1 MQPAAK
7 NGRKRTV
14 RHLVVVVVF
23 LASLGGAFTAGT
35 VTGLTARS
43 ASASDEPSQFSVF
56 WEAWNL
62 VDKYFVDRDKIDPT
76 KMTYGAIQGMLAT
89 LGDENHTVFFS
100 PEEAKQ
106 QAESMEGSFEGI
118 GAYVESKEGFIH
130 IVAPIHGSPAEDAGI
145 LAGDIV
151 FKVNGED
158 VAGLPEWEVIS
169 KIRGPAG
176 TSVVLTVL
184 HVDEKKPV
192 DITVQRGK
200 IDVESVTWSRIP
212 DTDFAYV
219 KISQFADDTGTELD
233 KVLKAVNEASKET
246 PIKGI
251 LLDLRNNPGGYLAE
265 ALRVNS
271 EFLPTGDVILHERD
285 AKGKIKTWKSTGN
298 GEARDIPMVVLI
310 NEGTASAGEITA
322 GALQENGRAKL
333 LGPADAR
340 HRHRAAAVHAQRW
353 VSRAPR
359 RHQLAHA
366 QAEPDQGQRHHARHQ
381 PGSGRVGDDGRQLRP
396 RRRHAQPGAGEG
408 RQAVQ
413 PRAVEFAAAGEVAV
427 KAMFRGPHAVAVRNI
442 CFTSIPRP
450 DTAHAS

>member
-333 LGPADAR
+333 LGQPTLGTGTVLQPFTLSDGSVVRLGVTNWLTPKQNLIKGKGITPDISLAQDVSVTMVDNYALEDATLSQ
-340 HRHRAAAVHAQRW
+340 V
-353 VSRAPR
+353 
-359 RHQLAHA
+359 L
-366 QAEPDQGQRHHARHQ
+366 EK
-381 PGSGRVGDDGRQLRP
+381 GDKQFNLGLLNLRLL
-396 RRRHAQPGAGEG
+396 
-408 RQAVQ
+408 
-413 PRAVEFAAAGEVAV
+413 V
-427 KAMFRGPHAVAVRNI
+427 K
-442 CFTSIPRP
+442 
-450 DTAHAS
+450 